1 MPRKKKRSDTI
12 RHQFPCDNCGALQ
25 SYVPGTDHLQCPYC
39 QHETSIPP
47 SPEPIREYDLRVA
60 LDGLSRAGSKT
71 RDADEP
77 LSVKCDSCGSR
88 FEFDQDIHSGACPY
102 CGTPVVLKTDA
113 RPHRPES
120 LLPFSLSEGE
130 ARQSFRRWIGKLWFA
145 PNDLKRFARGA
156 ERMQGLYVPY
166 WTYDSDTTTRYTGE
180 RGDAYQVPRQV
191 TVVVNGRRTVQ
202 TRMET
207 RIRWTPV
214 SGRVSRFF
222 DDVLVGATNT
232 LPRKITDGLAPW
244 DLQNLEPYREEYLSG
259 FSSQLYQVDLDEGF
273 AQARRIMDGII
284 RADIARDIGGD
295 AQRIHRLDTQHRNT
309 TFKHLLLPAWSAGFR
324 FKGKAYEFAVNGRT
338 GKVLGDRPYSPWK
351 IGFAAVLALL
361 LAAGAFWAWTEYEKA
376 NPGTGS
382 EIYYEPHYDQRQD
395 WR

>member
-1 MPRKKKRSDTI
+1 
-12 RHQFPCDNCGALQ
+12 
-25 SYVPGTDHLQCPYC
+25 
-39 QHETSIPP
+39 
-47 SPEPIREYDLRVA
+47 
-60 LDGLSRAGSKT
+60 
-71 RDADEP
+71 
-77 LSVKCDSCGSR
+77 
-88 FEFDQDIHSGACPY
+88 
-102 CGTPVVLKTDA
+102 
-113 RPHRPES
+113 
-120 LLPFSLSEGE
+120 
-130 ARQSFRRWIGKLWFA
+130 
-145 PNDLKRFARGA
+145 
-156 ERMQGLYVPY
+156 
-166 WTYDSDTTTRYTGE
+166 
-180 RGDAYQVPRQV
+180 
-191 TVVVNGRRTVQ
+191 
-202 TRMET
+202 MET